1 MAHKSSCVQRLMGKA
16 KKKNRNGAPVAQ
28 QEHTERQERQEKREE
43 KTKTTTFTVCRDAT
57 DVFLLIFGEV
67 INKKRKE
74 KEKTTSR
81 LLLVIFSFL

>member
-1 MAHKSSCVQRLMGKA
+1 MGKA

-28 QEHTERQERQEKREE
+28 QEHTERQEKREE